1 MKKMTEQDGKS
12 IDIVNENLEALKG
25 IFPEAFTEDS
35 VDFEVLR
42 QLLGDEVDEGDEK
55 YGLNWHGK
63 KKARQIALMPS
74 LGTLRPCLEESV
86 DWDTTQNIFI
96 EGDNL
101 EVLKL
106 LQKSYANKIKM
117 IYIDPPYNT
126 EGDFIYPDRYQDN
139 LNTYLRYTRQ
149 IDDEGLKLTSNTE
162 ASGRKHTNWLN
173 MMLPR
178 LKLARNL
185 LSDEGLILSHIDEHE
200 FSNLIALMDEVFG
213 PENNLGPII
222 WDKRNPK
229 GDATKIA
236 TQHEYLIVYAKHVDV
251 LKENHMLKRP
261 KENAERMLVKAKAV
275 FSRIGGKHVPSDLEN
290 AVKKYDIPLTLESY
304 RKPYTLN
311 EINEEYKEWLKRQD
325 VSGGE
330 AAYKHIDEKGM
341 VFRTVSMAW
350 PNKQQAPKE
359 YYIPLTHPVTGEPCP
374 VPERGWRNPPSTMKE
389 LLDKGL
395 IVFGDDETKQPE
407 RKYLLHEN
415 MDENIPS
422 VVPFGGSDDALL
434 KELGIP
440 FDNPKPLKFA
450 KTILKYF
457 LGKDGIVI
465 DFFAGSGTTAHA
477 CVDLNLEQEAQH
489 NYIMVQLPEQ
499 LDSKKKEQKAAFKF
513 CQDNDLP
520 TNIAEIG
527 KERIRRAVAKIKE
540 ENPDFEG
547 DLGFKVLKLD
557 SSNIRAWNPDR
568 NDLEQ
573 TLMDHTEHLVK
584 DRSDEDVLYELL
596 LKRGIDLT
604 IPIEEKTI
612 TGKIVYSIG
621 FGALFAC
628 LDISISSEEVE
639 NLAKGIIDW
648 HKELEPD
655 SDTQVVFRDS
665 AFSDDIAKTNITAI
679 LEQHGIT
686 HVRSL

>member
-1 MKKMTEQDGKS
+1 MMKLTEQDGS
-12 IDIVNENLEALKG
+12 SLDIVNENLEALKT
-25 IFPEAFTEDS
+25 IFPEAFTEDR
-35 VDFEVLR
+35 VDLEVLR
-42 QLLGDEVDEGDEK
+42 QLLGDAVDVGEEK

-74 LGTLRPCLEESV
+74 LGTLRPCPEESV
-86 DWDTTQNIFI
+86 DWDTTQNLFI

-106 LQKSYANKIKM
+106 LQKSYAGKVTI
-117 IYIDPPYNT
+117 IDIDPPYNT

-139 LNTYLRYTRQ
+139 LNTYLRYTGQ
-149 IDDEGLKLTSNTE
+149 IDDEGFKLTSNTE

-185 LSDEGLILSHIDEHE
+185 LSDEGLIISHVDEHE
-200 FSNLIALMDEVFG
+200 FSNLVALMDEVFG

-236 TQHEYLIVYAKHVDV
+236 TQHEYLVIYAKNIDV
-251 LKENHMLKRP
+251 LKEKQRLKRP
-261 KENAERMLVKAKAV
+261 KENAERMLAKAKAV
-275 FSRIGGKHVPSDLEN
+275 FSKMGGKHVPSDLEN
-290 AVKKYDIPLTLESY
+290 AVKKYDIPLDLEGY
-304 RKPYTLN
+304 RKPYALD
-311 EINEEYKEWLKRQD
+311 EINEEYKEWLKEQD

-330 AAYKHIDEKGM
+330 AAYNLIDENGEIYQS
-341 VFRTVSMAW
+341 VSMAW
-350 PNKQQAPKE
+350 PNKQQAPEE
-359 YYIPLTHPVTGEPCP
+359 YWIPLIHPSTGKPCP
-374 VPERGWRNPPSTMKE
+374 LPARGWRNPPSTMKE
-389 LLDKGL
+389 LLNKGL
-395 IVFGDDETKQPE
+395 IIFGTDETKQPR
-407 RKYLLHEN
+407 RKYLLSEN

-440 FDNPKPLKFA
+440 FDNPKPLKFV

-457 LGKDGIVI
+457 LSKDGIVM
-465 DFFAGSGTTAHA
+465 DFFAGSETTAHA
-477 CVDLNLEQEAQH
+477 CVDLSLEQKARH
-489 NYIMVQLPEQ
+489 RYIMVQLPEQ
-499 LDSKKKEQKAAFKF
+499 LDSKKKEQTAGFKF
-513 CQDNDLP
+513 CQDNELP

-527 KERIRRAVAKIKE
+527 KERIRRATAKIKK
-540 ENPDFEG
+540 ENPDYKG
-547 DLGFKVLKLD
+547 DLGFKVFKLD

-573 TLMDHTEHLVK
+573 TLLDHMEHLVAG
-584 DRSDEDVLYELL
+584 RSEEDVLYELL
-596 LKRGIDLT
+596 LKRGVDLT
-604 IPIEEKTI
+604 VPIEEKTI
-612 TGKIVYSIG
+612 TGKTVYSIG
-621 FGALFAC
+621 YGVLFAC
-628 LDISISSEEVE
+628 LDTAISREEVE
-639 NLAKGIIDW
+639 DLAMGIIDW
-648 HKELEPD
+648 HKGLEPA

-665 AFSDDIAKTNITAI
+665 AFANDIAKTNMTAI
-679 LEQHGIT
+679 LEQHGIA